1 MSEQTITAAVV
12 VGYCEHLEDGSA
24 ALYEQMAQRFPEQ
37 GDLFRGFAKDCA
49 KSKLTVVRTYQET
62 VTDAIETGYSFAGYT
77 MPPPLFG
84 LSLQPGQSLQEAAGL
99 CVALEDQASAFYT
112 TVADL
117 SASLLATIPGAFRR
131 VARTRAQ
138 RKSKLEALGQ

>member
-12 VGYCEHLEDGSA
+12 IGYCEHLEDGSA

-37 GDLFRGFAKDCA
+37 GETFRGFARDCG
-49 KSKLTVVRTYQET
+49 KSKVTIVRTYQET

-77 MPPPLFG
+77 MPQPMFG
-84 LSLQPGQSLQEAAGL
+84 LALQPEQGFQQALGV
-99 CVALEDQASAFYT
+99 CVLLEEKACEFYT
-112 TVADL
+112 AVADL

-138 RKSKLEALGQ
+138 RKSKLEALSK